1 MRFYKATG
9 IRLTPEL
16 IRELLT
22 EEIWRLRT
30 LLQGGIEVEAPV
42 LHMTCRQSE

>member
-22 EEIWRLRT
+22 EEIWRDSQPWT
-30 LLQGGIEVEAPV
+30 SNFAPGGK
-42 LHMTCRQSE
+42 R